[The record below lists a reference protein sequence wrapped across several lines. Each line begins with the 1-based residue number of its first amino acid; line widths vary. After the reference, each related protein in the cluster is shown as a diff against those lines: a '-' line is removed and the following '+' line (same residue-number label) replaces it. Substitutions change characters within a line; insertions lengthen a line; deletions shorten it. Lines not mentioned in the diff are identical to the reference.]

1 MCLQLSDGDCCGDG
15 GLNPLH
21 LTLRSQKVA
30 GYAGFEV
37 ELKEGV
43 EAGAGGSDL
52 PDEVTTKG
60 GQDTAWEWLS
70 HWVWLL
76 GLVLLPALEAQLP
89 LQPMTVM

>member
-1 MCLQLSDGDCCGDG
+1 M
-15 GLNPLH
+15 
-21 LTLRSQKVA
+21 
-30 GYAGFEV
+30 
-37 ELKEGV
+37 KEGV

-76 GLVLLPALEAQLP
+76 GWSYCCAEAQLP